1 MSNKLTEN
9 YIIPCYDT
17 DASWRLKPVSF
28 MNYAQEMAN
37 RHATILG
44 FGYDDLIDS
53 KTAWVL
59 SRMHIR
65 FVNAPMWRD
74 KMTLTTWHKGLYRL
88 FFLRDFQMRDEHGNI
103 RVEATTSWIVLNLE
117 TRRFVRDPKLMDEG
131 TTCSENA
138 IEQPADKVVMPK
150 DADPTYVMT
159 HVVSYS
165 DVDMLGH
172 TNNAMYMHWAMD
184 AVDYD
189 TTSSRP
195 IREFTINFNREAR
208 PGERVEIYRV
218 VQDAEDGLH
227 VWVEGKV
234 DGASSFCIKMLF

>member
-1 MSNKLTEN
+1 
-9 YIIPCYDT
+9 
-17 DASWRLKPVSF
+17 

-44 FGYDDLIDS
+44 FGYDDLIAS

-65 FVNAPMWRD
+65 FVDTPMWRD
-74 KMTLTTWHKGLYRL
+74 KMTLATWHKGLNRL
-88 FFLRDFQMRDEHGNI
+88 FFVRDFQMKDEQGNI

-117 TRRFVRDPKLMDEG
+117 TRRFVRDPQLIDEG
-131 TTCSENA
+131 STCSDNA
-138 IEQPADKVVMPK
+138 IEQPADKIQLPK
-150 DADPTYVMT
+150 DVEPTYVMN

-184 AVDYD
+184 AVDYEI
-189 TTSSRP
+189 TSTKP
-195 IREFTINFNREAR
+195 LKEFIINFNRETRA
-208 PGERVEIYRV
+208 GDSVEIYKT
-218 VQDAEDGLH
+218 VQETEDGLSIF
-227 VWVEGKV
+227 VEGKV
-234 DGASSFCIKMLF
+234 EGASSFCIEMRF

>member
-1 MSNKLTEN
+1 MSNKLTEH
-9 YIIPCYDT
+9 YTIPCYDT

-44 FGYDDLIDS
+44 FGYDDLVAS

-65 FVNAPMWRD
+65 FVDTPMWRD
-74 KMTLTTWHKGLYRL
+74 KMTLTTWHKGLDRL
-88 FFLRDFQMRDEHGNI
+88 FFLRDFQMKDEQGNI

-138 IEQPADKVVMPK
+138 IEQPADKVGMPR
-150 DADPTYVMT
+150 DVEPTFVMT

-165 DVDMLGH
+165 DIDMLGH
-172 TNNAMYMHWAMD
+172 ANNAMYMHWAMD

-189 TTSSRP
+189 ITSSRA
-195 IREFTINFNREAR
+195 IKEFTINFNREAR
-208 PGERVEIYRV
+208 PGENVEIYRV
-218 VQDAEDGLH
+218 VQEIDGDLH

-234 DGASSFCIKMLF
+234 DGSSSFCIKMLF

>member
-1 MSNKLTEN
+1 MAEKIRRSLGAVEVNVKFVETFPGVRMGQGMVADNVQKL
-9 YIIPCYDT
+9 IPFST
-17 DASWRLKPVSF
+17 L
-28 MNYAQEMAN
+28 
-37 RHATILG
+37 
-44 FGYDDLIDS
+44 
-53 KTAWVL
+53 VL
-59 SRMHIR
+59 
-65 FVNAPMWRD
+65 AED
-74 KMTLTTWHKGLYRL
+74 
-88 FFLRDFQMRDEHGNI
+88 
-103 RVEATTSWIVLNLE
+103 
-117 TRRFVRDPKLMDEG
+117 
-131 TTCSENA
+131 
-138 IEQPADKVVMPK
+138 PK
-150 DADPTYVMT
+150 DADPTYIMT

-218 VQDAEDGLH
+218 VQDTEDGLH

>member
-1 MSNKLTEN
+1 MKKLTEQ

-37 RHATILG
+37 RHAVILG
-44 FGYDDLIDS
+44 FGYDDLIAS

-65 FVNAPMWRD
+65 FVKTPMWRE
-74 KMTLTTWHKGLYRL
+74 KMTLTTWHKGLNRL
-88 FFLRDFQMRDEHGNI
+88 FFLRDFQMRDEQGNVC
-103 RVEATTSWIVLNLE
+103 VEATTSWIVLNLE
-117 TRRFVRDPKLMDEG
+117 TRRFVRDPQLMDEG
-131 TTCSENA
+131 TTCSDDA

-150 DADPTYVMT
+150 DIESEYVMD

-184 AVDYD
+184 AVGYELAS
-189 TTSSRP
+189 TRP
-195 IREFTINFNREAR
+195 IKEFTINFNRETR
-208 PGERVEIYRV
+208 PGEKVSIYRV
-218 VQDAEDGLH
+218 MQDTENGLK
-227 VWVEGKV
+227 VYVEGKV
-234 DGASSFCIKMLF
+234 EGASSFCIEMLF

>member
-1 MSNKLTEN
+1 MKRLTEQ
-9 YIIPCYDT
+9 YTIPCYDT

-37 RHATILG
+37 RHANVLG
-44 FGYDDLIDS
+44 FGYDDLIVS

-65 FVNAPMWRD
+65 FVNLPLWRD
-74 KMTLTTWHKGLYRL
+74 NVSLTTWHKGLNRL
-88 FFLRDFQMRDEHGNI
+88 FFVRDFLMKDAQGNI
-103 RVEATTSWIVLNLE
+103 CVEATTSWIVLNLE
-117 TRRFVRDPKLMDEG
+117 TRRLVRDPKLIDEG
-131 TTCSENA
+131 TTCLDNA
-138 IEQPADKVVMPK
+138 IEQPADKVQIPK
-150 DADPTYVMT
+150 DAVTEFVMD

-189 TTSSRP
+189 VTSRKP
-195 IREFTINFNREAR
+195 LKDLIINFNHETRA
-208 PGERVEIYRV
+208 GEKVSIYRTV
-218 VQDAEDGLH
+218 VETEDGLR
-227 VWVEGKV
+227 VYVEGKV
-234 DGASSFCIKMLF
+234 GDVSSFCIEMLF

>member
-1 MSNKLTEN
+1 MNKLVEN
-9 YIIPCYDT
+9 YTIPCYDT

-37 RHATILG
+37 RHAVILG
-44 FGYDDLIDS
+44 FGYDDLIAS

-59 SRMHIR
+59 SRMRIR
-65 FVNAPMWRD
+65 FVKTPLWRD
-74 KMTLTTWHKGLYRL
+74 KVALTTWHKGLNRL
-88 FFLRDFQMRDEHGNI
+88 FFLRDFQMRDEQGNVC
-103 RVEATTSWIVLNLE
+103 VEATTSWIVLNLE

-150 DADPTYVMT
+150 DVEPDYVMD
-159 HVVSYS
+159 HIVSYS

-184 AVDYD
+184 AIDYNIAS
-189 TTSSRP
+189 TRS
-195 IREFTINFNREAR
+195 IKEFTINFNRETRA
-208 PGERVEIYRV
+208 GERVSIYRIM
-218 VQDAEDGLH
+218 QDTEDGLK
-227 VWVEGKV
+227 VYVEGKV
-234 DGASSFCIKMLF
+234 EGASSFCIEMIF

>member
-1 MSNKLTEN
+1 MNKLVEN
-9 YIIPCYDT
+9 YTIPCYDT

-44 FGYDDLIDS
+44 FGYDDLIAS

-65 FVNAPMWRD
+65 FVNTPMWRD
-74 KMTLTTWHKGLYRL
+74 KVTLATWHKGLNRL
-88 FFLRDFQMRDEHGNI
+88 FFVRDFQMKDELGNI

-117 TRRFVRDPKLMDEG
+117 TRRFVRDPKLIDEG
-131 TTCSENA
+131 STCSDNA
-138 IEQPADKVVMPK
+138 IEQPADKIQLPK
-150 DADPTYVMT
+150 DVEPTYVMN

-189 TTSSRP
+189 IASTRS
-195 IREFTINFNREAR
+195 IKEFTINFNRETRA
-208 PGERVEIYRV
+208 GERVSIYRIM
-218 VQDAEDGLH
+218 QDTEDGLK
-227 VWVEGKV
+227 VYVEGKV
-234 DGASSFCIKMLF
+234 EGASSFCIEMIF